1 MNIDQNWKHPI
12 ILPCRHRF
20 TDLLVMSTHLSLG
33 CGGVNYAHHV
43 LREKYWIVNSKSTIK
58 RILKTCIKCRVMHPT
73 IKDQLVSPLPP
84 ERVNVTECFSHVAM
98 DLSGVL
104 YTTDRIRMESEVV
117 TQHNKRYYLL
127 LVCFFTRLLHVELLM
142 DRTTDEILN
151 GLRRAFARR
160 GRPNFIYCD
169 GEKGFKRV
177 SMELH
182 NVYTSIDLKQ
192 IKRGLNDEGVE
203 FLFNIPMSP
212 HRGGAT
218 IY

>member
-1 MNIDQNWKHPI
+1 M
-12 ILPCRHRF
+12 L
-20 TDLLVMSTHLSLG
+20 
-33 CGGVNYAHHV
+33 
-43 LREKYWIVNSKSTIK
+43 
-58 RILKTCIKCRVMHPT
+58 
-73 IKDQLVSPLPP
+73 
-84 ERVNVTECFSHVAM
+84 
-98 DLSGVL
+98 
-104 YTTDRIRMESEVV
+104 
-117 TQHNKRYYLL
+117 
-127 LVCFFTRLLHVELLM
+127 FTRLLHVDLLM
-142 DRTTDEILN
+142 DRTTDEILK

-212 HRGGAT
+212 HRGGVLRDIKPYIKT
-218 IY
+218 HH